1 MPDVREDIASLLLD
15 RLGDERL
22 GLRTRDRDWTWDEVV
37 RESAARGALAADLR
51 ADGPFH
57 IGVLLDNVPD
67 FLFWLGGAALSGA
80 TIVGI
85 NPTRGNQ
92 ELAGEVRHADCQ
104 LIVTDSAGRE
114 RLSGLDLGLTPDRI
128 LVVDDPAYR
137 DAICARKG
145 TASGPNRAQIAA
157 APGVNAESLIL
168 LLFTSG
174 TTGASKAVKCSQGR
188 LAWIAY
194 SAVEKFKHVREDV
207 DYCCMPL
214 FHGNAI
220 MALWAPALAVGATV
234 CLTPSFSASG
244 FLPDVRY
251 FGATFFTYVGKALG
265 YLLATPEQPDD
276 ADNQLNRG
284 FGTEASPE
292 DQAYFKR
299 RFGAELYEGYGSS
312 EGGGAVVLDPN
323 QPEGALGRPA
333 HPGVAIV
340 NPETMVEC
348 VPAVLDQ
355 HGRLLN
361 PDDAVGEI
369 IDKLGTKKFEGYYKN
384 DAADS
389 DRIRNGWYW
398 TGDLGYLD
406 DAGFIYF
413 AGRRG
418 DWIRVDGENT
428 SALSIERVLRRHPEV
443 IAAGVYAVPDPRSG
457 DQVMAAIEVA
467 DPILFDVDTFVKYLN
482 DQDDLGRKG
491 TPRFLRISA
500 SLPVTGS
507 NKVLKRELQADKWH
521 TEELVYRWV
530 GRGVPVYG
538 LMSDDAK
545 RALDDEFTQY
555 GRQRYL

>member
-1 MPDVREDIASLLLD
+1 
-15 RLGDERL
+15 
-22 GLRTRDRDWTWDEVV
+22 
-37 RESAARGALAADLR
+37 
-51 ADGPFH
+51 
-57 IGVLLDNVPD
+57 
-67 FLFWLGGAALSGA
+67 
-80 TIVGI
+80 
-85 NPTRGNQ
+85 
-92 ELAGEVRHADCQ
+92 
-104 LIVTDSAGRE
+104 
-114 RLSGLDLGLTPDRI
+114 
-128 LVVDDPAYR
+128 
-137 DAICARKG
+137 
-145 TASGPNRAQIAA
+145 
-157 APGVNAESLIL
+157 
-168 LLFTSG
+168 
-174 TTGASKAVKCSQGR
+174 
-188 LAWIAY
+188 
-194 SAVEKFKHVREDV
+194 
-207 DYCCMPL
+207 
-214 FHGNAI
+214 
-220 MALWAPALAVGATV
+220 
-234 CLTPSFSASG
+234 
-244 FLPDVRY
+244 
-251 FGATFFTYVGKALG
+251 
-265 YLLATPEQPDD
+265 DD

-299 RFGAELYEGYGSS
+299 RFGADLYEGYGSS
-312 EGGGAVVLDPN
+312 EGGGTVVLDPN

-340 NPETMVEC
+340 NPETMITC

-369 IDKLGTKKFEGYYKN
+369 VDKLGTKKFEGYYKN

-406 DAGFIYF
+406 EDGFIYF

-467 DPILFDVDTFVKYLN
+467 DSILFDVDEFVKYLG
-482 DQDDLGRKG
+482 DQDDLGGKG
-491 TPRFLRISA
+491 TPRFLRVSE

-530 GRGVPVYG
+530 GRRVGNRVPDFK
-538 LMSDDAK
+538 LMTEDAK

>member
-1 MPDVREDIASLLLD
+1 MPEPREDIASLLLD

-22 GLRTRDRDWTWDEVV
+22 GLRTRDQDWTWDEVV

-51 ADGPFH
+51 HDGPFH

-80 TIVGI
+80 AIVGI

-104 LIVTDSAGRE
+104 LIITDAAGRE

-128 LVVDDPAYR
+128 LVVDDPAYQ
-137 DAICARKG
+137 DAIRARKSAAG
-145 TASGPNRAQIAA
+145 AENRAQIAA
-157 APGVNAESLIL
+157 ADGVDEQSLLL

-194 SAVEKFKHVREDV
+194 SAVDKFNHVREDV

-214 FHGNAI
+214 FHGNAV

-251 FGATFFTYVGKALG
+251 FGATYFTYVGKALG

-299 RFGAELYEGYGSS
+299 RFGADLYEGYGSS

-340 NPETMVEC
+340 NPETMIEC

-355 HGRLLN
+355 HGRILN

-369 IDKLGTKKFEGYYKN
+369 VDKLGTKKFEGYYKN

-389 DRIRNGWYW
+389 DRIRGGWYW

-406 DAGFIYF
+406 EDGFIYF

-467 DPILFDVDTFVKYLN
+467 DPILFDVDKFVQYLN
-482 DQDDLGRKG
+482 DQDDLGKKG
-491 TPRFLRISA
+491 TPRFLRVSDA
-500 SLPVTGS
+500 LPVTGS

-521 TEELVYRWV
+521 TDELVYRWV
-530 GRGVPVYG
+530 GRGVPAYG
-538 LMSDDAK
+538 LMSEDAK

>member
-1 MPDVREDIASLLLD
+1 MPEPREDIASLLLD

-22 GLRTRDRDWTWDEVV
+22 GLRTRDQDWTWDEVV

-51 ADGPFH
+51 HHGPFH

-80 TIVGI
+80 AIVGI

-104 LIVTDSAGRE
+104 LIITDAAGRE

-128 LVVDDPAYR
+128 LVVDDPAYQ
-137 DAICARKG
+137 DAIRARKSAAG
-145 TASGPNRAQIAA
+145 AENRAQIAA
-157 APGVNAESLIL
+157 ADGVDEQSLLL

-194 SAVEKFKHVREDV
+194 SAVDKFNHVREDV

-214 FHGNAI
+214 FHGNAV

-234 CLTPSFSASG
+234 CLTPNFSASG

-299 RFGAELYEGYGSS
+299 RFGADLYEGYGSS

-340 NPETMVEC
+340 NPETMIEC

-355 HGRLLN
+355 HGRILN

-369 IDKLGTKKFEGYYKN
+369 VDKLGTKKFEGYYKN

-389 DRIRNGWYW
+389 DRIRGGWYW

-406 DAGFIYF
+406 EDGFIYF

-467 DPILFDVDTFVKYLN
+467 DPILFDVDKFVQYLN
-482 DQDDLGRKG
+482 DQDDLGKKG
-491 TPRFLRISA
+491 TPRFLRVSDA
-500 SLPVTGS
+500 LPVTGS

-521 TEELVYRWV
+521 TDELVYRWV
-530 GRGVPVYG
+530 GRGVPAYG
-538 LMSDDAK
+538 LMSEDAK

>member
-1 MPDVREDIASLLLD
+1 MPEPREDIASLLLD

-22 GLRTRDRDWTWDEVV
+22 GLRTRDQDWTWDEVV

-51 ADGPFH
+51 HDGPFH

-80 TIVGI
+80 AIVGI

-104 LIVTDSAGRE
+104 LIITDAAGRE

-128 LVVDDPAYR
+128 LVIDDPAYQ
-137 DAICARKG
+137 DAIRARKSAAG
-145 TASGPNRAQIAA
+145 AETRAQIAA
-157 APGVNAESLIL
+157 ADGVDEQSLLL

-194 SAVEKFKHVREDV
+194 SAVDKFNHVREDV

-299 RFGAELYEGYGSS
+299 RFGADLYEGYGSS

-340 NPETMVEC
+340 NPETMIEC
-348 VPAVLDQ
+348 VPAVLDR
-355 HGRLLN
+355 HGRILN

-369 IDKLGTKKFEGYYKN
+369 VDKLGTKKFEGYYKN

-389 DRIRNGWYW
+389 DRIRGGWYW

-406 DAGFIYF
+406 EDGFIYF

-467 DPILFDVDTFVKYLN
+467 DPILFDVDKFVQYLN
-482 DQDDLGRKG
+482 YQDDLGKKG
-491 TPRFLRISA
+491 TPRLLRVSDA
-500 SLPVTGS
+500 LPVTGS

-521 TEELVYRWV
+521 TDELVYRWV
-530 GRGVPVYG
+530 GRGVPAYG
-538 LMSDDAK
+538 LMSEDAK

>member
-1 MPDVREDIASLLLD
+1 MPEPREDIASLLLD

-22 GLRTRDRDWTWDEVV
+22 GLRTRDQDWTWDEVV

-51 ADGPFH
+51 HHGPFH

-80 TIVGI
+80 AIVGI

-104 LIVTDSAGRE
+104 LIITDAAGRE

-128 LVVDDPAYR
+128 LVVDDPAYQ
-137 DAICARKG
+137 DAIRARKSAAG
-145 TASGPNRAQIAA
+145 AENRAQIAA
-157 APGVNAESLIL
+157 ADGVDEQSLLL

-194 SAVEKFKHVREDV
+194 SAVDKFNHVREDV

-214 FHGNAI
+214 FHGNAV

-234 CLTPSFSASG
+234 CLTPNFSASG

-299 RFGAELYEGYGSS
+299 RFGADLYEGYGSS

-340 NPETMVEC
+340 NPETMIEC

-355 HGRLLN
+355 HGRILN

-369 IDKLGTKKFEGYYKN
+369 VDKLGTKKFEGYYKN
-384 DAADS
+384 NAADS
-389 DRIRNGWYW
+389 DRIRGGWYW

-406 DAGFIYF
+406 EDGFIYF

-467 DPILFDVDTFVKYLN
+467 DPILFDVDKFVQYLN
-482 DQDDLGRKG
+482 DQDDLGKKG
-491 TPRFLRISA
+491 TPRFLRVSDA
-500 SLPVTGS
+500 LPVTGS

-521 TEELVYRWV
+521 TDELVYRWV
-530 GRGVPVYG
+530 GRGVPAYG
-538 LMSDDAK
+538 LMSEDAK